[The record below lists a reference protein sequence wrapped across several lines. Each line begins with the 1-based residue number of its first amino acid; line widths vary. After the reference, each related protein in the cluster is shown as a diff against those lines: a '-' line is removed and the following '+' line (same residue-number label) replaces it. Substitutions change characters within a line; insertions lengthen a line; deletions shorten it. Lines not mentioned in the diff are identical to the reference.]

1 MGRQQQQPNPFK
13 PGFGNSPPVLAGR
26 QQYLDDFTEA
36 LADGPGAFGRILLL
50 SGQRGCGKTVMLNAL
65 EDEAQLAGWLV
76 ISETT
81 TRGLVERLT
90 TDHLPRLLRD
100 HDPRQTESDVTTVTL
115 PGGLGGA
122 GRNVRARHNPVPS
135 LRSQLTDLIDIQ
147 AARGNGVLLTIDE
160 MHRGART
167 DPASRSTAAV
177 LDDLEQITAT
187 LQHLVRERREVA
199 FAGAGLNVNLN
210 KLLKLPNMT
219 FFRRA
224 ERIDLDGI
232 ADSQTAVALREPI
245 LNGGRTIGPAALQAA
260 VEGAEGYPF
269 LVQLVGMQSWRVD
282 RDSTEITLEHVREG
296 IDRAHERMGALV
308 HEIALQEVPEAQR
321 AYLAAMAVDD
331 GPSSTGEIARR
342 LDINAQ
348 HANVFRDRLIKD
360 AELITSDGRGLVD
373 FALPYLREYMRE
385 QPAFEPFADQ
395 LPRIDEREAPGESRL
410 DRSVSQGRRT
420 IPRRA
425 GDRSGPDH
433 DRG

>member
-1 MGRQQQQPNPFK
+1 MRQRQQPNPFK
-13 PGFGNSPPVLAGR
+13 PGFGNSPPVPAGR
-26 QQYLDDFTEA
+26 QQYLDEFTEA
-36 LADGPGAFGRILLL
+36 LADGPGAFGRILLM

-81 TRGLVERLT
+81 TRGLVERLI
-90 TDHLPRLLRD
+90 TDHLPRLLRE
-100 HDPRQTESDVTTVTL
+100 HDPRDTESNITTVTL
-115 PGGLGGA
+115 PSGLGA

-147 AARGNGVLLTIDE
+147 AARGSGVMLTLDE

-167 DPASRSTAAV
+167 DPASRSTALV

-199 FAGAGLNVNLN
+199 FAGAGLNVNLS

-232 ADSQTAVALREPI
+232 ADSQAAVALREPI
-245 LNGGRTIGPAALQAA
+245 LNGGRTIGPDALQAA

-282 RDSTEITLEHVREG
+282 RDSTDITLEHVREG
-296 IDRAHERMGALV
+296 VDRARERMGALV
-308 HEIALQEVPEAQR
+308 HEIALQDVPEAQR

-331 GPSSTGEIARR
+331 SPSSTGEIARR
-342 LDINAQ
+342 LDLNAQ

-360 AELITSDGRGLVD
+360 AELITSDARGFVD

-395 LPRIDEREAPGESRL
+395 RHRIDEREAPGDSRL
-410 DRSVSQGRRT
+410 DRSASQERRS
-420 IPRRA
+420 IPRQT
-425 GDRSGPDH
+425 GDRSGPDSN
-433 DRG
+433 RG